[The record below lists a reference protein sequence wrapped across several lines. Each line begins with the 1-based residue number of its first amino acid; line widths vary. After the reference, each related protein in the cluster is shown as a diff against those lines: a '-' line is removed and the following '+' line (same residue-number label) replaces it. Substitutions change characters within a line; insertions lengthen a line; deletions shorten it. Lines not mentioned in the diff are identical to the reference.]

1 MHIAWFE
8 YFQIACLLTALY
20 CYRGLR
26 ACSLLAFIPLLF
38 IVNITELSGI
48 NYRMLGLQSNYSI
61 YNLFLLASTP
71 FYFYIAGKMLFL
83 TGRETIVFHTVC
95 VLCLILVFVNF
106 FFIQGQSPFNTYSFV
121 LIEIMMIVFS
131 SLSLVRLTLLD
142 QRALNFIR
150 EPFFWINTVNLLF
163 GLIALVVLGLQEYIL
178 TNHIEINNK
187 RLYNLILPSLNAIVY
202 AGYSYAFILCRKQKT
217 R

>member
-8 YFQIACLLTALY
+8 YFQIASLLTALY

-38 IVNITELSGI
+38 IVNITHLSGI

-95 VLCLILVFVNF
+95 VLCLILVSVNF
-106 FFIQGQSPFNTYSFV
+106 FFIQGQSRFNTYSFV

-142 QRALNFIR
+142 QRELNFIR

-187 RLYNLILPSLNAIVY
+187 TLYHSILPSLNAIVY

>member
-8 YFQIACLLTALY
+8 YFQIACLLTALF

-26 ACSLLAFIPLLF
+26 ACSLLVFIPLLF

-48 NYRMLGLQSNYSI
+48 NYRLLGLQANYSI
-61 YNLFLLASTP
+61 YNLYLLASTP

-83 TGRETIVFHTVC
+83 TGKEPIVFYTVC
-95 VLCLILVFVNF
+95 VLCLTLICANF
-106 FFIQGQSPFNTYSFV
+106 FFIQGQFRFNTYSFV

-142 QRALNFIR
+142 QRELNFIR
-150 EPFFWINTVNLLF
+150 EPFFWVNTVNLLF
-163 GLIALVVLGLQEYIL
+163 GLITLVVLGLQEYIL

-187 RLYNLILPSLNAIVY
+187 TLYNAILPTLNAILY
-202 AGYSYAFILCRKQKT
+202 LGYSYAFILCRKQKT

>member
-8 YFQIACLLTALY
+8 YFQIASLLTALY

-26 ACSLLAFIPLLF
+26 ACSLLAFIPLLV
-38 IVNITELSGI
+38 IVNITEFSGI
-48 NYRMLGLQSNYSI
+48 NYRMIGLQSNYSI
-61 YNLFLLASTP
+61 YNLYLLASTP

-83 TGRETIVFHTVC
+83 TGKETIVFYAVC
-95 VLCLILVFVNF
+95 VLSLILVCANF
-106 FFIQGQSPFNTYSFV
+106 FFIQGPSHFNTYSFV

-142 QRALNFIR
+142 QRELNFIR
-150 EPFFWINTVNLLF
+150 EPFFWINTANLLF
-163 GLIALVVLGLQEYIL
+163 GLITLVVLGLQQYIL

-187 RLYNLILPSLNAIVY
+187 TLYNAILPSLNAIVY

>member
-131 SLSLVRLTLLD
+131 GLSLVRLTLLD
-142 QRALNFIR
+142 QRELNFIR

>member
-8 YFQIACLLTALY
+8 YFQIASLLTALY

-38 IVNITELSGI
+38 IVNITEFTGI
-48 NYRMLGLQSNYSI
+48 NYKMIGLQSNYSI
-61 YNLFLLASTP
+61 YNLYLLASTP

-83 TGRETIVFHTVC
+83 TGKETVVFYTVC
-95 VLCLILVFVNF
+95 VLCLILVCANF
-106 FFIQGQSPFNTYSFV
+106 FFIQGQSHFNTYSFV

-142 QRALNFIR
+142 QRELNFIR

-163 GLIALVVLGLQEYIL
+163 GLITLVVLGLQEYIL

-187 RLYNLILPSLNAIVY
+187 TLYNAILPSLNAIVY

>member
-1 MHIAWFE
+1 
-8 YFQIACLLTALY
+8 
-20 CYRGLR
+20 
-26 ACSLLAFIPLLF
+26 
-38 IVNITELSGI
+38 
-48 NYRMLGLQSNYSI
+48 
-61 YNLFLLASTP
+61 
-71 FYFYIAGKMLFL
+71 MLFL
-83 TGRETIVFHTVC
+83 TGKEKLVFYTVC
-95 VLCLILVFVNF
+95 ILCLILVAVNF
-106 FFIQGQSPFNTYSFV
+106 FSIQGQLHFNTYSFV

-142 QRALNFIR
+142 QRELNFIR

-163 GLIALVVLGLQEYIL
+163 GLITLVVLALQEYIL

-187 RLYNLILPSLNAIVY
+187 TLYNAILPTLNAVVY

>member
-8 YFQIACLLTALY
+8 YFQIASLLTALY
-20 CYRGLR
+20 CFRGLR

-38 IVNITELSGI
+38 IVNITEFTGI
-48 NYRMLGLQSNYSI
+48 NYRMIGLESNYSI
-61 YNLFLLASTP
+61 YNLYLLASTP

-83 TGRETIVFHTVC
+83 AGKETIVFYTVC
-95 VLCLILVFVNF
+95 VLCLILVCANF
-106 FFIQGQSPFNTYSFV
+106 FFIQGQSHFNTYSFV

-142 QRALNFIR
+142 QRELNFIR

-163 GLIALVVLGLQEYIL
+163 GLITLVVLGLQEYIL

-187 RLYNLILPSLNAIVY
+187 TLYNAILPSLNAIVY
-202 AGYSYAFILCRKQKT
+202 AGYCYAFILCRKQKT